1 MSSWQK
7 RAIAIGGLLLAL
19 PGLFVALGYFCA
31 TVILVAE
38 GDREAIGV
46 GLASFTLMV
55 LTLGAGGVTF
65 WHGWRSLQGRE
76 SKPLRLPPIW
86 LLAALFGLFV
96 AMGLVIAAPRTSPPP
111 FWGDRGSIAAI
122 FFPPILLI
130 AASLP
135 PLMAMSWFMG
145 HRSGGLTWRR
155 GVVAF
160 AGGAT
165 VSVFVA
171 VVLEILL
178 PVIILALVFGLAGI
192 VRDSVETVF
201 EALAGQDVASAI
213 TSPGFIYIFVQV
225 AIIAPLAEEL
235 AKPLI
240 TLPLVGRLARRE
252 AFLVGAMAGAGFAAL
267 ENVIYAG
274 FGFYFWAGIL
284 LVRGLGGAIH
294 PLGSGLVAL
303 GWRDIRRGETGAWP
317 RWFAR
322 FGLAAGIH
330 ALWNGG
336 SLLVITL
343 AGAGFFGELPP
354 ELNVLGLSAAG
365 TTLALLI
372 ILGLAAMW
380 LGRAVVQ
387 QTPLRLAPQ
396 DESDQF
402 EFTLSDRAI
411 AIWALACLVTIV
423 PAGIAGLQLLV
434 R

>member
-1 MSSWQK
+1 MSLWQK
-7 RAIAIGGLLLAL
+7 RLIAIGGLLLAL
-19 PGLFVALGYFCA
+19 PGLLVALAYFC
-31 TVILVAE
+31 TTLILVAE
-38 GDREAIGV
+38 GDRDAFGV
-46 GLASFTLMV
+46 GLTSFTLMA

-65 WHGWRSLQGRE
+65 WHGWRSLQGRV
-76 SKPLRLPPIW
+76 SNPLRLPPIW

-96 AMGLVIAAPRTSPPP
+96 AMGLVIAPPQTSRDI
-111 FWGDRGSIAAI
+111 GRLAAI
-122 FFPPILLI
+122 FFPPILLVT
-130 AASLP
+130 ASLP
-135 PLMAMSWFMG
+135 PLMALSWFMG
-145 HRSGGLTWRR
+145 HQAGGLTWRR

-165 VSVFVA
+165 ASVFVA
-171 VVLEILL
+171 VALEILF
-178 PVIILALVFGLAGI
+178 PVVVLALVFGLAGL
-192 VRDSVETVF
+192 VRNSLEAVF
-201 EALAGQDVASAI
+201 EALAGQDIAAAI

-240 TLPLVGRLARRE
+240 TLPLLGRLARRD

-284 LVRGLGGAIH
+284 LVRALGGAIH
-294 PLGSGLVAL
+294 PLGAGLVAL
-303 GWRDIRRGETGAWP
+303 GWRDVRRGEAGAWP

-322 FGLAAGIH
+322 FGLAAGTH

-343 AGAGFFGELPP
+343 AGADFFGELPP
-354 ELNVLGLSAAG
+354 ELNILGLSAAG
-365 TTLALLI
+365 TTLALLA
-372 ILGLAAMW
+372 ILGLAAFW
-380 LGRAVVQ
+380 LGRAVAQKTALLPGVQ
-387 QTPLRLAPQ
+387 DDGGQP
-396 DESDQF
+396 
-402 EFTLSDRAI
+402 EFTLSDRAV
-411 AIWALACLVTIV
+411 AIWALACLAAIV

>member
-1 MSSWQK
+1 MSLWQK
-7 RAIAIGGLLLAL
+7 RLIAIGGLLLAL
-19 PGLFVALGYFCA
+19 PGLLVALAYFC
-31 TVILVAE
+31 TSLILVVE
-38 GDREAIGV
+38 GDRDAFGV
-46 GLASFTLMV
+46 GLTSFTLMV

-65 WHGWRSLQGRE
+65 WHGWRSLQGWP
-76 SKPLRLPPIW
+76 SKPLWLPPIW

-96 AMGLVIAAPRTSPPP
+96 AMGLVIAAPQPSVTPLGRDV
-111 FWGDRGSIAAI
+111 GRLAAL
-122 FFPPILLI
+122 FFPPILLLT
-130 AASLP
+130 ASLP
-135 PLMAMSWFMG
+135 PLMAISWFVG
-145 HRSGGLTWRR
+145 QKAGGLTWRR
-155 GVVAF
+155 GAVAF

-165 VSVFVA
+165 ASVFVA

-178 PVIILALVFGLAGI
+178 PVVFLTLVFGLTGL
-192 VRDSVETVF
+192 VRDSLESVF
-201 EALAGQDVASAI
+201 EALAGQDIASAI

-225 AIIAPLAEEL
+225 AIVAPLAEEL

-240 TLPLVGRLARRE
+240 TLPLVERLARRD

-267 ENVIYAG
+267 ENVIFAG

-284 LVRGLGGAIH
+284 LVRALGGAIH
-294 PLGSGLVAL
+294 PLGSGLVAV
-303 GWRDIRRGETGAWP
+303 GWRDVRRGEAGAWP

-343 AGAGFFGELPP
+343 AGAGFFGKLPP
-354 ELNVLGLSAAG
+354 ALNLLGLSAAG

-372 ILGLAAMW
+372 ILGLAALW
-380 LGRAVVQ
+380 LGRAVAN
-387 QTPLRLAPQ
+387 QTTLLPAPGDDASQ
-396 DESDQF
+396 P
-402 EFTLSDRAI
+402 EFTLSDRVI